1 MKTCDMTFQ
10 IIIFSQQKKIH
21 SNLQILINFPLGNSQ
36 TPYTHLLQIGLI
48 TLQSM
53 DRYRI
58 THDQYHAKLY
68 RALYD
73 MQDTAA
79 LTDVTLVCDDQKQIH
94 AHKFILCASSSV
106 LKRII
111 GNFVTNSNS
120 VIYLRGIHEEM
131 EAIINF
137 IYLGETTFSVDRMNE
152 FINVAKNLEV
162 L

>member
-1 MKTCDMTFQ
+1 MEK
-10 IIIFSQQKKIH
+10 
-21 SNLQILINFPLGNSQ
+21 
-36 TPYTHLLQIGLI
+36 
-48 TLQSM
+48 
-53 DRYRI
+53 YRI

-68 RALYD
+68 RVLYD
-73 MQDTAA
+73 MQNTAA
-79 LTDVTLVCDDQKQIH
+79 LTDVTLVCDDQKQVY
-94 AHKFILCASSSV
+94 AHKVILCASSSV
-106 LKRII
+106 LKSII
-111 GNFVTNSNS
+111 ENFSQNSNS

>member
-1 MKTCDMTFQ
+1 
-10 IIIFSQQKKIH
+10 
-21 SNLQILINFPLGNSQ
+21 
-36 TPYTHLLQIGLI
+36 
-48 TLQSM
+48 M

-79 LTDVTLVCDDQKQIH
+79 LTDVTLMCDDQKQIY
-94 AHKFILCASSSV
+94 AHKVILCASSSV

-111 GNFVTNSNS
+111 GNFATNSNS
-120 VIYLRGIHEEM
+120 VIYLRGIQHEEM

-137 IYLGETTFSVDRMNE
+137 IYLGETTFSIDRMSE
-152 FINVAKNLEV
+152 FILMY
-162 L
+162 